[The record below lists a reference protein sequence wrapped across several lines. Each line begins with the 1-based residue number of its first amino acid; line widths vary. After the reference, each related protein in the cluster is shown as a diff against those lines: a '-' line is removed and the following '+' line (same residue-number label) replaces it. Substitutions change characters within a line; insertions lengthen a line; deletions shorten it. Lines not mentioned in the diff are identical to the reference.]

1 VQFHHHG
8 YVSGDPR
15 VQPAAGVGIDRP
27 AELPDEVDVL
37 IVGTGPAGML
47 AAAQLSQFPGV
58 TTRIVER
65 RPGRLAIGQADGI
78 QARSVETFQAFG
90 FAERIIAEAYR
101 ITEMAF
107 WKPDPAE
114 PSRIIRTAR
123 AVDDPAGISE
133 FPHLIVNQ
141 ARVLDYFAEFMANSP
156 TRMSPDYGLE
166 FHSLNIADEGEYPVT
181 VTLLHTSG
189 PHEGQERVVRA
200 KYVIGADGARSKV
213 RESIGCTLAGD
224 QANHAWGVMDALAV
238 TDFPDIRTKCA
249 IQSGSGGSILLIP
262 REGGHLF
269 RMYVDLGEVD
279 PHDKGAVRNTTIEE
293 IIHTANEIL
302 HPYTLDVRN
311 IAWHSVYEVGH
322 RLTDRFDDVLPE
334 QRGTRTPRVF
344 ITGDA
349 CHTHSAKAGQG
360 MNVSMQDGFNLAWK
374 LGHVLEGRSPESL
387 LSTYSAER
395 QVVAKNLIDFD
406 KEWSTLMAKKPEEF
420 EDPSE
425 LEDFYV
431 RTAEFPAGFMT
442 EYAPSMLVAAPERQ
456 HLAPGFTVGKRFKS
470 APVVRV
476 GDTNPM
482 HLGHH
487 ATADGRWRIY
497 VFADPA
503 TPQTPQAGTP
513 SPTEQFAEWIANAP
527 ESPLAATPEG
537 ADPDAWFDVKVI
549 YQQDHTSIDIN
560 AVPAVFKPQ
569 VGPFQLTDYEK
580 VYATDPAS
588 DIFDLRGLDRGGVVV
603 VVRPDQY
610 VANVLPLTA
619 TAELAAFFAPLLPD
633 RKPEK
638 LPSAALPAGPTP
650 HSATAQSATAPSALV
665 NN

>member
-1 VQFHHHG
+1 
-8 YVSGDPR
+8 
-15 VQPAAGVGIDRP
+15 
-27 AELPDEVDVL
+27 
-37 IVGTGPAGML
+37 ML
-47 AAAQLSQFPGV
+47 AAAQLSQFPNV

-90 FAERIIAEAYR
+90 FAERITAEAYA

-107 WKPDPAE
+107 WKPDVND
-114 PSRIIRTAR
+114 PSRIVRTAR
-123 AVDDPAGISE
+123 TPDDPTGISE

-141 ARVLDYFAEFMANSP
+141 ARVLDYFAEYMANAP
-156 TRMSPDYGLE
+156 TRMAPDYGHE
-166 FHSLNIADEGEYPVT
+166 FRSLQVADEGEYPVT

-189 PHEGQERVVRA
+189 PNEGQERVVKA
-200 KYVIGADGARSKV
+200 KYVVGADGARSKV

-249 IQSGSGGSILLIP
+249 IQSGTGGSILLIP

-279 PHDKGAVRNTTIEE
+279 PDDKGAVRNTSIEE
-293 IIHTANEIL
+293 IIQKANDIL

-311 IAWHSVYEVGH
+311 VAWHSVYEVGH

-334 QRGTRTPRVF
+334 DRGTRTPRVF

-360 MNVSMQDGFNLAWK
+360 MNVSMQDGFNIAWK

-387 LSTYSAER
+387 LSTYSEER

-406 KEWSTLMAKKPEEF
+406 KEWSTLMAKKPDEF
-420 EDPSE
+420 EDPTE
-425 LEDFYV
+425 LENFYV
-431 RTAEFPAGFMT
+431 STAEFPAGFMT
-442 EYAPSMLVAAPERQ
+442 QYAPSVLVGSSDHQ
-456 HLAPGFTVGKRFKS
+456 DLATGLPVGKRFKS

-476 GDTNPM
+476 ADTNPV

-497 VFADPA
+497 VFADSALPQEGRQGTGHSVPSA
-503 TPQTPQAGTP
+503 T
-513 SPTEQFAEWIANAP
+513 ELFAEWIANSP
-527 ESPLAATPEG
+527 ESPLAATPSD

-549 YQQDHTSIDIN
+549 YQQDHHSIDIG
-560 AVPAVFKPQ
+560 AVPGVFKPQ
-569 VGPFQLTDYEK
+569 VGPFKLTDYEK
-580 VYATDPAS
+580 VYATDPAA
-588 DIFDLRGLDRGGVVV
+588 DIFDLRGLDRRGVLV

-619 TAELAAFFAPLLPD
+619 TAELGAFFAPLLPG
-633 RKPEK
+633 RRAVTV
-638 LPSAALPAGPTP
+638 PSTALSNVPAT
-650 HSATAQSATAPSALV
+650 PSALIS
-665 NN
+665 N

>member
-1 VQFHHHG
+1 MQFHHHG

-47 AAAQLSQFPGV
+47 AAAQLSQFPNV
-58 TTRIVER
+58 TTRIIER

-78 QARSVETFQAFG
+78 QARSVETFQAFD
-90 FAERIIAEAYR
+90 FAERIIAEAYA
-101 ITEMAF
+101 ITEMVF
-107 WKPDPAE
+107 WKPDVND
-114 PSRIIRTAR
+114 PSRIVRTAR
-123 AVDDPAGISE
+123 TADDPAGISE

-141 ARVLDYFAEFMANSP
+141 ARVLDYFAEYMANAP
-156 TRMSPDYGLE
+156 TRMSPDYGYEFKGLE
-166 FHSLNIADEGEYPVT
+166 VGEGEYPVT
-181 VTLLHTSG
+181 VTLGHTSG
-189 PHEGQERVVRA
+189 PKEGQERIVKA
-200 KYVIGADGARSKV
+200 KYLVGADGARSKV
-213 RESIGCTLAGD
+213 RQAIGCTLAGD

-279 PHDKGAVRNTTIEE
+279 PNDKGAVRNTTVEE
-293 IIHTANEIL
+293 IIEKANEIL

-334 QRGTRTPRVF
+334 DRGTRTPRVF

-360 MNVSMQDGFNLAWK
+360 MNVSMQDGFNIAWK
-374 LGHVLEGRSPESL
+374 LGHVLEGRTPESL

-420 EDPSE
+420 EDPTE
-425 LEDFYV
+425 LENFYV
-431 RTAEFPAGFMT
+431 STAEFPAGFMT
-442 EYAPSMLVAAPERQ
+442 QYAPSMLVGSTDHQ
-456 HLAPGFTVGKRFKS
+456 DLATGFPVGKRFKS
-470 APVVRV
+470 APAVRV
-476 GDTNPM
+476 ADTNPV

-497 VFADPA
+497 VFADSALPQEGRAA
-503 TPQTPQAGTP
+503 TGHSVPQA
-513 SPTEQFAEWIANAP
+513 TELFAEWMANSP
-527 ESPLAATPEG
+527 ESPLAATPAD

-549 YQQDHTSIDIN
+549 YQQDHHSIDIG
-560 AVPAVFKPQ
+560 AVPGIFKPE
-569 VGPFQLTDYEK
+569 VGPFKLTDYEK
-580 VYATDPAS
+580 VYATDPAA
-588 DIFDLRGLDRGGVVV
+588 DIFELRGVNRAGVVV

-619 TAELAAFFAPLLPD
+619 TAELGAFFAGLLPD
-633 RKPEK
+633 RRPAAV
-638 LPSAALPAGPTP
+638 PSASLHGAPAT
-650 HSATAQSATAPSALV
+650 HSALISNRV
-665 NN
+665 

>member
-1 VQFHHHG
+1 MLQLHEEVRKPVQFHHHG

-15 VQPAAGVGIDRP
+15 VQPAAGVGINRP
-27 AELPDEVDVL
+27 EELPEEVDVL
-37 IVGTGPAGML
+37 IVGSGPAGML
-47 AAAQLSQFPGV
+47 TAAQLSQFPGI

-107 WKPDPAE
+107 WKPNPEDP
-114 PSRIIRTAR
+114 SKIIRSAR
-123 AVDDPAGISE
+123 ALDDPTGEISE

-141 ARVLDYFAEFMANSP
+141 ARILDYFAEFMANSP
-156 TRMSPDYGLE
+156 ARMAPDFGLE
-166 FHSLNIADEGEYPVT
+166 FSSLTIADEGEYPVT
-181 VTLLHTSG
+181 VTLVHTAG
-189 PHEGQERVVRA
+189 PNEGQERIVRA
-200 KYVIGADGARSKV
+200 KYVVGADGARSKV
-213 RESIGCTLAGD
+213 RESIGCSLKGD
-224 QANHAWGVMDALAV
+224 QANHAWGVMDVLAE

-249 IQSGSGGSILLIP
+249 IQSHTGGSILHIP

-269 RMYVDLGEVD
+269 RMYVDLGVVPEED
-279 PHDKGAVRNTTIEE
+279 NGQIRKTTIEQ
-293 IIHTANEIL
+293 IIGKANEIL
-302 HPYTLDVRN
+302 HPYKLDVRN
-311 IAWHSVYEVGH
+311 VAWHSVYEVGH

-334 QRGTRTPRVF
+334 DRGTRTPRVF

-360 MNVSMQDGFNLAWK
+360 MNVSMQDGFNIGWK
-374 LGHVLEGRSPESL
+374 LAHVLEGRSPESL
-387 LSTYSAER
+387 LDTYSAER
-395 QVVAKNLIDFD
+395 QVVAKNLIEFD
-406 KEWSTLMAKKPEEF
+406 KEWSTMMAKKPEEF
-420 EDPSE
+420 SDPSE

-442 EYAPSMLVAAPERQ
+442 EYAPSMLTAEATHQ
-456 HLAPGFTVGKRFKS
+456 DLATGFPIGKRFKS
-470 APVVRV
+470 APALRV
-476 GDTNPM
+476 CDTNPV

-497 VFADPA
+497 VFADA
-503 TPQTPQAGTP
+503 AQAGTP
-513 SPTEQFAEWIANAP
+513 SRVTDFAEWLANAP
-527 ESPLAATPEG
+527 DSPLAATPKG
-537 ADPDAWFDVKVI
+537 ADLDAWFDVKVI
-549 YQQDHTSIDIN
+549 YQQDHTGIDIG

-569 VGPFQLTDYEK
+569 VGPFKLTDYEK
-580 VYATDPAS
+580 VYGTDPKA

-619 TAELAAFFAPLLPD
+619 TAELAAFFAPLLPV
-633 RKPEK
+633 RRTE
-638 LPSAALPAGPTP
+638 AEAPAVPAV
-650 HSATAQSATAPSALV
+650 ATANSGLV
-665 NN
+665 SNQA

>member
-1 VQFHHHG
+1 MQFHHHG
-8 YVSGDPR
+8 YVSGNPR
-15 VQPAAGVGIDRP
+15 VQPAAGVGINRP
-27 AELPDEVDVL
+27 AELPEEVDVL
-37 IVGTGPAGML
+37 VVGTGPAGML

-58 TTRIVER
+58 ATRIVER

-78 QARSVETFQAFG
+78 QTRTVETFQAFG

-101 ITEMAF
+101 ITETAF
-107 WKPDPAE
+107 WKPDPAD

-123 AVDDPAGISE
+123 TPDDPAEISE
-133 FPHLIVNQ
+133 FPHLVVNQ
-141 ARVLDYFAEFMANSP
+141 ARVLDYFAEFMADSP
-156 TRMSPDYGLE
+156 TRMSPDYGFE
-166 FHSLNIADEGEYPVT
+166 FRSLSVADEGEYPVT

-189 PHEGQERVVRA
+189 PNEGQERVVRA
-200 KYVIGADGARSKV
+200 KYVVGADGARSKV

-224 QANHAWGVMDALAV
+224 QANHAWGVMDVLAN
-238 TDFPDIRTKCA
+238 TDFPDIRLKCA

-279 PHDKGAVRNTTIEE
+279 PNNKGAVRNTTIEE
-293 IIHTANEIL
+293 IIHKANEIL

-406 KEWSTLMAKKPEEF
+406 KEWSTLMAKRPEEF

-442 EYAPSMLVAAPERQ
+442 EYAPSMVVAAPEHQ
-456 HLAPGFTVGKRFKS
+456 HLATGFTVGKRFKS

-476 GDTNPM
+476 CDANPVQ
-482 HLGHH
+482 LGHQ
-487 ATADGRWRIY
+487 AKADGRWRIY

-503 TPQTPQAGTP
+503 TPQTPQAGTA
-513 SPTEQFAEWIANAP
+513 SPTEQFADWIANSP

-537 ADPDAWFDVKVI
+537 ADPDAWFDVNVI
-549 YQQDHTSIDIN
+549 YQQDHTAIDFG
-560 AVPAVFKPQ
+560 AVPAAFKPR
-569 VGPFQLTDYEK
+569 VGPLQLTDYEK
-580 VYATDPAS
+580 VYATDPTA

-619 TAELAAFFAPLLPD
+619 TAELAAFFAPLLQP
-633 RKPEK
+633 RRPEE
-638 LPSAALPAGPTP
+638 LPSSALSGGPTA
-650 HSATAQSATAPSALV
+650 HSTTTPSAMM